1 MFALFTTRY
10 GEYCTI
16 HPEDFKAV
24 IYHNIFINLDG
35 KHKSS
40 RIFVGGLVEGRNF
53 PRGKKTPIVDID
65 DCSDIIIVSSDYF
78 LKNKELIEAWAMEKI
93 LK

>member
-1 MFALFTTRY
+1 MESETKDKE
-10 GEYCTI
+10 G
-16 HPEDFKAV
+16 
-24 IYHNIFINLDG
+24 
-35 KHKSS
+35 
-40 RIFVGGLVEGRNF
+40 RIFVKGLLEGINF
-53 PRGKKTPIVDID
+53 PRGKKTPIIDVD

>member
-1 MFALFTTRY
+1 MESQTKDKE
-10 GEYCTI
+10 G
-16 HPEDFKAV
+16 
-24 IYHNIFINLDG
+24 
-35 KHKSS
+35 
-40 RIFVGGLVEGRNF
+40 RIFVGGLLEGINF
-53 PRGKKTPIVDID
+53 PRGKKTPIIDVD

>member
-1 MFALFTTRY
+1 MASETKY
-10 GEYCTI
+10 KEG
-16 HPEDFKAV
+16 
-24 IYHNIFINLDG
+24 
-35 KHKSS
+35 
-40 RIFVGGLVEGRNF
+40 RIFVGGLLEGINF
-53 PRGKKTPIVDID
+53 PRGKKTPIIDVD